1 MPAIGP
7 RRRQLSPAMCTCCE
21 SPRRARSR
29 LPLMYPWIGG
39 PNATEPKEVRRDAI
53 CRTRGSDWPRRRPR
67 APLSLA
73 CHTSSRPRGRGRE
86 TSASAIHD
94 RAGPVIGTV
103 VVFHSVSAARALS
116 LRLAQRDC
124 RTGLP
129 NRMLPNDRMT
139 QAISLSRRRG
149 NQLALLS
156 HVERA
161 EDAAVSARA
170 RC

>member
-1 MPAIGP
+1 
-7 RRRQLSPAMCTCCE
+7 
-21 SPRRARSR
+21 
-29 LPLMYPWIGG
+29 
-39 PNATEPKEVRRDAI
+39 
-53 CRTRGSDWPRRRPR
+53 
-67 APLSLA
+67 
-73 CHTSSRPRGRGRE
+73 
-86 TSASAIHD
+86 
-94 RAGPVIGTV
+94 VIGTV